1 MQYINPRMLKD
12 RFTEFRSGKYF
23 VDKTGIINEVIK
35 YIGVQEKYLCLT
47 RPRRFGKTTNVQMVA
62 CFLARGLEAEEL
74 FEGLEVTK
82 NEEAM
87 RHFAAH
93 DVIYIDFSK
102 LPFEG
107 CSYKDY
113 MQAIKSGIKK
123 DIQNLYPS
131 LQLNNNELDILGA
144 LNEAYNAEGARFC
157 FIMDEWDSMFSNDRL
172 KDGAKDF
179 LMFLKQLLKDSPY
192 VKLAYM
198 TGVMPINKY
207 TSGSELNM
215 FAEFSP
221 FNDPLFDKYFG
232 FSESEVKQLLAR
244 HKKLMP
250 NSSVTFEGLKHW
262 YDGYVADDGTSKF
275 NPRSVVLALSGGKL
289 FSYWTTSG
297 PRDEVLTYI
306 KYNAASVRDD
316 VVKMVDG
323 QSVKTDPECYAA
335 SDMVIETREDIL
347 SAMVVYGL
355 LTYHEGYVKIPNYE
369 LMIQFV
375 RVLKKK
381 ELGYVYEFAR
391 RSEHLLYATLAGEA
405 DTVAQIIQEAHN
417 QEVPLIRYRNEAALA
432 AFINLM
438 YLQARDE
445 YEVLQELHGGIGFA
459 DIAFIPIN
467 RESPSLTPFVVEL
480 KMASKNESVKDA
492 LTSAMQQIKSRN
504 YTAMFND
511 ALTGNQKF
519 ANSPLAIAIAWDAE
533 NKQHECA
540 IEGL

>member
-1 MQYINPRMLKD
+1 MQYINPQWSKTKFESLRK
-12 RFTEFRSGKYF
+12 SPYY
-23 VDKTGIINEVIK
+23 VDKTGLLNEISRF
-35 YIGVQEKYLCLT
+35 IGLESCYLCFT
-47 RPRRFGKTTNVQMVA
+47 RPRRFGKTNNAQMTA
-62 CFLARGLEAEEL
+62 CFLARGLEAEGL

-87 RHFAAH
+87 KHFAAH

-102 LPFEG
+102 LPDVCNGYDDYKASITNGIANDLRELFPQANINKTAGPFE
-107 CSYKDY
+107 
-113 MQAIKSGIKK
+113 
-123 DIQNLYPS
+123 
-131 LQLNNNELDILGA
+131 A
-144 LNEAYNAEGARFC
+144 LKTVYNKLGARFC
-157 FIMDEWDSMFSNDRL
+157 FIMDEWDSMFYNNRL
-172 KDGAKDF
+172 NSGADDF

-192 VKLAYM
+192 VELAYM

-215 FAEFSP
+215 FVEFSP

-250 NSSVTFEGLKHW
+250 NSKVTFEGLKHW

-417 QEVPLIRYRNEAALA
+417 QEVPLIRYRNEAALT

-445 YEVLQELHGGIGFA
+445 YEVLQELHGGTGYA

-480 KMASKNESVKDA
+480 KMAGKNESVQDA
-492 LTSAMQQIKSRN
+492 LASAMQQIKSRN

-511 ALTGNQKF
+511 ALTAKQKF
-519 ANSPLAIAIAWDAE
+519 ANSPLAVAIAWDAE

>member
-1 MQYINPRMLKD
+1 MQYINPQWSKTKFESLRK
-12 RFTEFRSGKYF
+12 SPYY
-23 VDKTGIINEVIK
+23 VDKTGLLNEISRF
-35 YIGVQEKYLCLT
+35 IGLESCYLCFT
-47 RPRRFGKTTNVQMVA
+47 RPRRFGKTNNAQMTA
-62 CFLARGLEAEEL
+62 CFLSRGLETEQL
-74 FEGLEVTK
+74 FRGLEVTK
-82 NEEAM
+82 NEQAM
-87 RHFAAH
+87 KHFAAH

-102 LPFEG
+102 LPQNCKGYSDYISAITNGIISELRELFPDAG
-107 CSYKDY
+107 ICSTEQDLF
-113 MQAIKSGIKK
+113 A
-123 DIQNLYPS
+123 
-131 LQLNNNELDILGA
+131 A
-144 LNEAYNAEGARFC
+144 LNTAYSKLGARFC
-157 FIMDEWDSMFSNDRL
+157 FIMDEWDSMFYNDNL
-172 KDGAKDF
+172 KSGAKDF

-192 VKLAYM
+192 VELAYM
-198 TGVMPINKY
+198 TGVMPIAKY
-207 TSGSELNM
+207 TSGSELKM
-215 FAEFSP
+215 FDEFNT
-221 FNDPLFDKYFG
+221 FNDALFDAYFG
-232 FSESEVKQLLAR
+232 FSETEVKQLLAR

-262 YDGYVADDGTSKF
+262 YDGYVSDDGTSKF
-275 NPRSVVLALSGGKL
+275 NPRSVVLSLNRGKL
-289 FSYWTTSG
+289 FSFWTTSG

-323 QSVKTDPECYAA
+323 QSVKTEPECYAA

-391 RSEHLLYATLAGEA
+391 RSEQLLYATLAGEA
-405 DTVAQIIQEAHN
+405 ETVAQIIQEAHN
-417 QEVPLIRYRNEAALA
+417 QEVPLIRYRNEAALT

-445 YEVLQELHGGIGFA
+445 YEVIQELHGGTGFA

-480 KMASKNESVKDA
+480 KMANKNESVQDA

-511 ALTGNQKF
+511 ALTGKQKF
-519 ANSPLAIAIAWDAE
+519 VNSPLAVAIAWDAE